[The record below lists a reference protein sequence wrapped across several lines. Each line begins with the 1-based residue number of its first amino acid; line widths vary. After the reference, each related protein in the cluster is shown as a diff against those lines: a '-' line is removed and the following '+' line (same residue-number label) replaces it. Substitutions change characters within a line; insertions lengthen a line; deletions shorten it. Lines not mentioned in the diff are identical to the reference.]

1 MIYLDNAATT
11 RVDEQVVQYMNRIM
25 TENFYNPSALYLP
38 AVNVSVMLNEAR
50 KNIANS
56 IGAETDEIYFVSSGT
71 EADNIALLRS
81 RIKKNSRVII
91 SETEHSAVYNSAL
104 ELKQLGYDVVFA
116 PVDRYGVVDINS
128 FQKLLNDNTSLIS
141 IIHVNNETGSINNID
156 ALSCT
161 AKAFNKDILVHSD
174 GVQAFGKMNIN
185 VRKLDIDMYSMSG
198 HKIHAPKG
206 VGALYIKKGVSVK
219 PMLYGGGQEK
229 NLRSSTENTSGI
241 IGMSTAICSS
251 TLNYTENENNMRKL
265 LQYMAQ
271 FITKNIGNAIIN
283 TNINKAMPNI
293 ISIALRGIRGEVL
306 MHSLEK
312 HNIIIG
318 IGSACSSK
326 KLNNRIPN
334 ALGLSKEYRQGMI
347 RISLDTDTSVEDIIY
362 TCDKILIEYNNLA
375 QYMR

>member
-1 MIYLDNAATT
+1 LIYLDNAATT